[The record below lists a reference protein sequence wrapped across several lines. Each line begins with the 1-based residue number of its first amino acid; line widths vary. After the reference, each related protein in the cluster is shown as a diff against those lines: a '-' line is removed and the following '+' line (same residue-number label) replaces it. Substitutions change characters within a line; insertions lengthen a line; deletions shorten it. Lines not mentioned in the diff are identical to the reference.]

1 MKILFHENQLTERGT
16 SVAMFDY
23 AYYGR
28 SLLGIEPIITYRQEN
43 SNPLAIQKFKGEFE
57 VFSYSDFNEVEDYI
71 TKNYIDAFYAIK
83 FGYNDGILSSNTK
96 NLIHS
101 VFCKHDEYIHGDRYA
116 VVSEWQSLFSNIP
129 YVPHILNL
137 HDTDETLREQLN
149 IPKDALVL
157 GRHGGYETF
166 NIDFVVDSIKEVLE
180 KRSDIWFL
188 FLNTEKKL
196 DHERAIYL
204 NATVDLKEKTKF
216 INTCDAMIHARDY
229 GETFGLSVLEFAAKN
244 KPIISY
250 DNYELQSTHQLGGRN
265 HFLELQDHCYKYS
278 HKGELD
284 NIFLHLERNINFN
297 TGYLLDKFSPQ
308 SVMKL
313 FEERFLL

>member
-23 AYYGR
+23 AYYAR
-28 SLLGIEPIITYRQEN
+28 ELLDIEPIITYRNEN
-43 SNPLAIQKFKGEFE
+43 SKPQAIQRFKNNFE
-57 VFSYSDFNEVEDYI
+57 VFSYDTFDDVETYI
-71 TKNYIDAFYAIK
+71 SKNSIDAFYAIK
-83 FGYNDGILSSNTK
+83 YGYHDGIVSSNTK

-101 VFCKHDEYIHGDRYA
+101 VFCKHREYMHGERYA
-116 VVSEWQSLFSNIP
+116 VVSEWQSHFNDIP

-137 HDTDETLREQLN
+137 YDTTETLRDNLN
-149 IPKDALVL
+149 IPKDALVI
-157 GRHGGYETF
+157 GRHGGFDTF
-166 NIDFVVDSIKEVLE
+166 NIDFVIDSIKEILD

-196 DHERAIYL
+196 EHQRVIYL
-204 NATVDLKEKTKF
+204 DATVDLKEKTKF

-229 GETFGLSVLEFAAKN
+229 GETFGLSVLEFAAKD

-250 DNYELQSTHQLGGRN
+250 DNEYLQTNHQLGGRN
-265 HFLELQDHCYKYS
+265 HFLFLQDHCYKYS
-278 HKGELD
+278 HKGDLD
-284 NIFLHLERNINFN
+284 NIFLNIERNTSFN
-297 TGYLLDKFSPQ
+297 TSYLLDKFSPQ

-313 FEERFLL
+313 FEERFLV

>member
-28 SLLGIEPIITYRQEN
+28 ALFGIEPIITYRQEN
-43 SNPLAIQKFKGEFE
+43 SNPQAVQRFKDHFE
-57 VFSYSDFNEVEDYI
+57 IFHYESFNEVEKYI
-71 TKNYIDAFYAIK
+71 CKKSIDAFYAIK
-83 FGYNDGILSSNTK
+83 YGYNDGILSSNTK
-96 NLIHS
+96 NLMHS
-101 VFCKHDEYIHGDRYA
+101 VFCKHTEYVHGERYA
-116 VVSEWQSLFSNIP
+116 VVSEWQSLFNSIP

-137 HDTDETLREQLN
+137 HETDETLREYLN
-149 IPKDALVL
+149 IPKDALVV

-166 NIDFVVDSIKEVLE
+166 NIEFVLDSIRDILE
-180 KRSDIWFL
+180 KRPDIWFL
-188 FLNTEKKL
+188 FLNTEKKI
-196 DHERAIYL
+196 DHERVIYL
-204 NATVDLKEKTKF
+204 DGTVNLKEKTKF

-250 DNYELQSTHQLGGRN
+250 DNIVLQSNHQLGGRN

-284 NIFLHLERNINFN
+284 KIFLYLERNTIFN
-297 TGYLLDKFSPQ
+297 TSYLLDKFSPQ

>member
-23 AYYGR
+23 AYYAR
-28 SLLGIEPIITYRQEN
+28 DILGIEPVITYRREN
-43 SNPLAIQKFKGEFE
+43 SNPKAIKRFEDNFK
-57 VFSYSDFNEVEDYI
+57 VFSYESFNEVEQYI
-71 TKNYIDAFYAIK
+71 SKNSVDALYAIK
-83 FGYNDGILSSNTK
+83 FGYYDGVISGNAK
-96 NLIHS
+96 NLMHS
-101 VFCKHDEYIHGDRYA
+101 VFCKHKEYMHGDRYA
-116 VVSEWQSLFSNIP
+116 VVSEWQSMFNNIP
-129 YVPHILNL
+129 YVPHILKL
-137 HDTDETLREQLN
+137 YDTDENLREYLN
-149 IPKDALVL
+149 IPKDALVI

-166 NIDFVVDSIKEVLE
+166 NIDFAIDSIKDTLE

-188 FLNTEKKL
+188 FLNTERKI
-196 DHERAIYL
+196 DHERVIYL
-204 NATVDLKEKTKF
+204 DATVNLKEKTKF

-229 GETFGLSVLEFAAKN
+229 GETFGLSVLEFAAKD

-278 HKGELD
+278 HKEELD
-284 NIFLHLERNINFN
+284 NIFLNLERNTSFN
-297 TGYLLDKFSPQ
+297 TSYLLDKFSPH

>member
-23 AYYGR
+23 AYYAR
-28 SLLGIEPIITYRQEN
+28 ELLDIEPIITYRNEN
-43 SNPLAIQKFKGEFE
+43 SKTQAIQRFKNNFE
-57 VFSYSDFNEVEDYI
+57 VFSYDTFDDVETYI
-71 TKNYIDAFYAIK
+71 SKNSIDAFYAIK
-83 FGYNDGILSSNTK
+83 YGYHDGIVSSNTK

-101 VFCKHDEYIHGDRYA
+101 VFCKHREYMHGERYA
-116 VVSEWQSLFSNIP
+116 VVSEWQSHFNDIP

-137 HDTDETLREQLN
+137 YDTTETLRDNLN
-149 IPKDALVL
+149 IPKDALVI
-157 GRHGGYETF
+157 GRHGGFDTF
-166 NIDFVVDSIKEVLE
+166 NIDFVIDSIKEILD

-196 DHERAIYL
+196 EHQRVIYL
-204 NATVDLKEKTKF
+204 DATVDLKEKTKF

-229 GETFGLSVLEFAAKN
+229 GETFGLSVLEFAAKD

-250 DNYELQSTHQLGGRN
+250 DNEYLQTNHQLGGRN
-265 HFLELQDHCYKYS
+265 HFLFLQDHCYKYS
-278 HKGELD
+278 HKGDLD
-284 NIFLHLERNINFN
+284 NIFLNIERNTSFN
-297 TGYLLDKFSPQ
+297 TSYLLDKFSPQ

-313 FEERFLL
+313 FEERFLV

>member
-23 AYYGR
+23 AYYAR
-28 SLLGIEPIITYRQEN
+28 ELLNIEPIITYRIEN
-43 SNPLAIQKFKGEFE
+43 SKTEAIQKFRDNFE
-57 VFSYSDFNEVEDYI
+57 VFSYEHFNDLETYILKNSIDF
-71 TKNYIDAFYAIK
+71 FYAIK
-83 FGYNDGILSSNTK
+83 YGYRDEILSSNTK

-101 VFCKHDEYIHGDRYA
+101 VFCKHKEYVHGERYA
-116 VVSEWQSLFSNIP
+116 VVSEWQSLFNNIP
-129 YVPHILNL
+129 YVPHILKL
-137 HDTDETLREQLN
+137 HETEETLRDYLN
-149 IPKDALVL
+149 IPKTALVI

-166 NIDFVVDSIKEVLE
+166 NINFAIDSIKDILE

-188 FLNTEKKL
+188 FLNTEKKI
-196 DHERAIYL
+196 DHERVIYL
-204 NATVDLKEKTKF
+204 DSTVKLKEKTKF

-229 GETFGLSVLEFAAKN
+229 GETFGLSVLEFAAKD

-250 DNYELQSTHQLGGRN
+250 DNYELQSKHQLGGRN

-278 HKGELD
+278 HKGDLD
-284 NIFLHLERNINFN
+284 NIFLNIQRNTSFN
-297 TGYLLDKFSPQ
+297 TSYLLDKFSPK

-313 FEERFLL
+313 FEERFLV

>member
-23 AYYGR
+23 AYYAR
-28 SLLGIEPIITYRQEN
+28 DLLGIEPIITYRQEN
-43 SNPLAIQKFKGEFE
+43 SNPHAIQKFKDHFE
-57 VFSYSDFNEVEDYI
+57 VFSYESFNEVETYI
-71 TKNYIDAFYAIK
+71 SKKAIDAFYAIK
-83 FGYNDGILSSNTK
+83 YGYNDGILSSNTK
-96 NLIHS
+96 NLMHS
-101 VFCKHDEYIHGDRYA
+101 VFCKHTEYIHGQRYA
-116 VVSEWQSLFSNIP
+116 VVSEWQSLFNNIT

-137 HDTDETLREQLN
+137 YETDETLREYLN
-149 IPKDALVL
+149 IPKDALVI

-166 NIDFVVDSIKEVLE
+166 NIEFVLDSIRDILE

-188 FLNTEKKL
+188 FLNTEKKI
-196 DHERAIYL
+196 DHERVIYL
-204 NATVDLKEKTKF
+204 DATVDLKEKAKF

-250 DNYELQSTHQLGGRN
+250 DNFELQSTHPLGGRN
-265 HFLELQDHCYKYS
+265 HFLELQDHCYKYL

-284 NIFLHLERNINFN
+284 NIFLHLERNASFN
-297 TGYLLDKFSPQ
+297 TSYLLDKFSPQ